1 MGGDHG
7 LRLCL
12 PAALKSL
19 SQFHDL
25 DITLV
30 GDQSAIQSELIRLK
44 IDSDNLRIVHAAD
57 TVQMSDKPSVALRR
71 KPQSS
76 MRVAI
81 DLLHQREVDAV
92 VSSGNTGA
100 LMAIGCY
107 VLKTLPGI
115 DRPAICSSVP
125 TLQGHCYLLDLGA
138 NVDSSAEN
146 LQQFA
151 IMGSAMCSAVDGIT
165 RPRVALLNI
174 GEEDIKGNEQVKLAG
189 KLIDDNEQLN
199 YVGFIEGS
207 ELFQG
212 NVDVVVC
219 DGFVG
224 NVALKVCEGTAGY
237 ISSVLEAEFS
247 STLFSRFRA
256 LLVRPI
262 LKRIVHK
269 LNPEQYNG
277 ASFLGL
283 QGVVVKSHG
292 HSSAEGFQYAIAQ
305 AYTEVRGGML
315 KSLDNQLALLN
326 H

>member
-1 MGGDHG
+1 MGGDSG
-7 LRLCL
+7 LRLSL

-19 SQFHDL
+19 SNFPDL

-30 GDQSAIQSELIRLK
+30 GDQAVIASEFARLK
-44 IDSDNLRIVHAAD
+44 IDPHNLHIVHAAD
-57 TVQMSDKPSVALRR
+57 TVLMTDKPSVALRR

-81 DLLHQREVDAV
+81 DLLQQREVDAV

-151 IMGSAMCSAVDGIT
+151 LMGSAMCSAVDGIE

-189 KLIDDNEQLN
+189 KLIEDNEQLN
-199 YVGFIEGS
+199 YMGFIEGS

-237 ISSVLEAEFS
+237 ISTVLKTEFS
-247 STLFSRFRA
+247 STLLARFRA
-256 LLVRPI
+256 MLVRPI

-292 HSSAEGFQYAIAQ
+292 HSSAEGFQYAITQ
-305 AYTEVRGGML
+305 AYTEVKGEML
-315 KSLDNQLALLN
+315 KSLDNQLSLLN
-326 H
+326 R